1 MDIDL
6 SKIKKVF
13 FVGIG
18 GIGISAIAR
27 MLKDE
32 GKDVSGSDM
41 TESAVTHELRE
52 IGIDIS
58 IGQSFD
64 LIPADA
70 DLIVYTI
77 AIKHYDPALMER
89 IYEAGIP
96 AKSYPEMLH
105 IVTSGKYTIAVSGTH
120 GKTTTTAMIAK
131 ILVDT
136 GRDPSVIVGSF
147 LKNPKAAAG
156 EAGQAPTNLI
166 IGKSEYFVV
175 EACEY
180 ERSFLNIEPKVL
192 VITNIE
198 ADHLDYYKD
207 LADIEHAFAEMAMQ
221 TSLAVVCDP
230 SDPSVAR
237 VLAAQPV
244 TSVLKIVDYTKYI
257 DALPKL
263 AVAGVHN
270 RKNAAAAVAVAEFVG
285 VPAEDAGKAV
295 AQFQGTWRRMELKGT
310 SASGATVYDD
320 YAHHPTEIKASI
332 EALREM
338 FPAGEKKL
346 TIIFQPHLYSRTKAL
361 FDEFATAFAGADAV
375 RFLPIF
381 FAREEADPTVSSQ
394 KLADAVAQHVPDTA
408 AFADFAEAEA
418 FVKDAKYGMFD
429 VVVTMGAGEAYKIG
443 EALLSE

>member
-310 SASGATVYDD
+310 SASGATVYDGD
-320 YAHHPTEIKASI
+320 QSEHRGSA
-332 EALREM
+332 RNV
-338 FPAGEKKL
+338 
-346 TIIFQPHLYSRTKAL
+346 SR
-361 FDEFATAFAGADAV
+361 G
-375 RFLPIF
+375 
-381 FAREEADPTVSSQ
+381 REEAHHHIPAASL
-394 KLADAVAQHVPDTA
+394 LAHQGALRRVRDRLRWRRCRALPADLLRARRGRPDRLEPEARRRSGA
-408 AFADFAEAEA
+408 ACAGHGGFRGFRRGGGFCKGCE
-418 FVKDAKYGMFD
+418 VWNVRRRGHYGR
-429 VVVTMGAGEAYKIG
+429 GGG
-443 EALLSE
+443 L